1 MKHLPVIVLLAGL
14 APAFSAEHAELKG
27 PPQPVRLVRAPRSWL
42 GLELAKP
49 DESITAHLPGLP
61 QGIGFVIRVVDTG
74 GPADAAGLKEYDV
87 LWKLGDQLLV
97 NEGQLAALLRLSKP
111 GEEVVLSGFRAG
123 KSIEVKLRLGEAPDT
138 NRAFPGNLVEETLLP
153 GECPGP
159 MRVVNVAEKL
169 ASYKTDDGR
178 LEVRKDGMAYKV
190 KIQGPMNETIFDGET
205 SADGGMGQV
214 PEAWKRR
221 VLALCRGLDQA
232 LDGRMMPS
240 RQPRPRVVPPA
251 GQNH

>member
-1 MKHLPVIVLLAGL
+1 MKHILVIALFAGQAL
-14 APAFSAEHAELKG
+14 TFAGEHEGFNG
-27 PPQPVRLVRAPRSWL
+27 PPLPARFVRAPRSWL

-87 LWKLGDQLLV
+87 LWKLGDQMLV

-111 GEEVVLSGFRAG
+111 GDEVSLSGFRGG
-123 KSIEVKLRLGEAPDT
+123 KPLEVKLKLGESPER
-138 NRAFPGNLVEETLLP
+138 NRVFPGSFVEESVLP

-169 ASYKTDDGR
+169 ASYRTDDGR
-178 LEVRKDGMAYKV
+178 VEVRKDGAVYKV
-190 KIQGPMNETIFDGET
+190 KIKSPKEELIFDGET
-205 SADGGMGQV
+205 QGDGNVDQV
-214 PEAWKRR
+214 PDAWKPR
-221 VLALCRGLDQA
+221 VLALCRGLDSA
-232 LDGRMMPS
+232 LEGRMMPS
-240 RQPRPRVVPPA
+240 RQPRPRVVPP
-251 GQNH
+251 GMPNH